1 MMSET
6 LDSPEFLTVRELA
19 ELLRIK
25 ERKVY
30 DLAASGEVPVSRA
43 TGKLLFPAREVRDWI
58 ERARSGGK
66 VELAAR
72 PPIVLGSHDPLLD
85 WTIRQSQS
93 GLATFFDGSMDGL
106 ARFARGEGVAAGL
119 HIHDARSR
127 SWNIVAASTMAQG
140 LNAVLVAFASRRRG
154 LVIGDGLP
162 EPKGIAGL
170 AGLRVTPRQEDSGTA
185 ILFRELAAEAG
196 LDLAQ
201 VALQPV
207 ARTEDD
213 AVESVRRGESDVT
226 FGLESVARSFG
237 LRFVPLIEEQYALLV
252 DRKAWFDPCFQKLI
266 AFCQT
271 DAFRQRAEGY
281 GGYDVSEAGKVLW
294 NA

>member
-1 MMSET
+1 MSQT
-6 LDSPEFLTVRELA
+6 IDSPEFLTVRELA

-25 ERKVY
+25 DRKVY
-30 DLAASGEVPVSRA
+30 DLAASGEVPCSRA

-66 VELAAR
+66 PETPAR

-85 WTIRQSQS
+85 WSIRQSQS

-106 ARFARGEGVAAGL
+106 DRFARGEGIAAGL
-119 HIHDARSR
+119 HIHDARSD
-127 SWNIVAASTMAQG
+127 SWNIRAAERAARD

-154 LVIGDGLP
+154 LVIAEGLP
-162 EPKGIAGL
+162 EPAGIAGL
-170 AGLRVTPRQEDSGTA
+170 AGLRVTPRQEESGTA
-185 ILFRELAAEAG
+185 ILFRELAASEG
-196 LDLAQ
+196 LDLGQ

-213 AVESVRRGESDVT
+213 AVESVRRGQSDVT

-237 LRFVPLIEEQYALLV
+237 LRFVPLIEEQFALLV
-252 DRKAWFDPCFQKLI
+252 DRKAWFDPGFQKLI

-281 GGYDVSEAGKVLW
+281 GGYDVAQAGKVLW